1 MKHSEKMINLLKSN
15 SRGFT
20 LIELVL
26 TVIAIGIFGAI
37 TANILG
43 NASKVYDATLKKQK
57 FVSEARHSFFRL
69 NRDFNLQTWAM
80 NDDISNPKSL
90 NIESANGWQLQYDLQ
105 TNNNLRLNLIQH
117 SNLSPTSEVLS
128 KNTYYPSSN
137 VLYYDNQDN
146 IVSDSYQSN
155 NINLAKIRILF
166 NDPTNGYSMNIESY
180 AYPYNF
186 KFGKPMDYH
195 D

>member
-1 MKHSEKMINLLKSN
+1 MKHTEKIINLVKS
-15 SRGFT
+15 SSKGFT

-43 NASKVYDATLKKQK
+43 NASKVYESTLKKQK

-128 KNTYYPSSN
+128 KNTHYPSSN
-137 VLYYDNQDN
+137 VLYYDNQNN
-146 IVSDSYQSN
+146 IVSDSYNSSI
-155 NINLAKIRILF
+155 INLAKIRILF

>member
-1 MKHSEKMINLLKSN
+1 MKHPEKMINLLKIN

-43 NASKVYDATLKKQK
+43 NASKVYESTLKKQK

-128 KNTYYPSSN
+128 KNTHYPSSN

-146 IVSDSYQSN
+146 IVSDSYHSN
-155 NINLAKIRILF
+155 NINLAKIKILF
-166 NDPTNGYSMNIESY
+166 NDPIHGYSMNIESY

>member
-1 MKHSEKMINLLKSN
+1 MKHTGKIINLLKSN

-43 NASKVYDATLKKQK
+43 NASKVYESTLKKQK

-128 KNTYYPSSN
+128 KNTHYPSSN
-137 VLYYDNQDN
+137 ISYYDNQNN
-146 IVSDSYQSN
+146 IVSDSYNSSI
-155 NINLAKIRILF
+155 INLAKIRILF

>member
-1 MKHSEKMINLLKSN
+1 MRISEKMINLLKSN
-15 SRGFT
+15 SKGFT

-128 KNTYYPSSN
+128 KNTHYLSSN

-146 IVSDSYQSN
+146 IVSDSYHYN

-166 NDPTNGYSMNIESY
+166 NDPIHGYSMNIESY

>member
-1 MKHSEKMINLLKSN
+1 MKHTEKIINLLKSN

-43 NASKVYDATLKKQK
+43 NASKVYESTLKKQK

-128 KNTYYPSSN
+128 KNTHYLSSN
-137 VLYYDNQDN
+137 ISYYDNQNN
-146 IVSDSYQSN
+146 IVSDSYNSSI
-155 NINLAKIRILF
+155 INLAKIRILF

>member
-1 MKHSEKMINLLKSN
+1 MKHTEKIINLLKSN

-43 NASKVYDATLKKQK
+43 NASKVYESTLKKQK

-128 KNTYYPSSN
+128 KNTHYPSSN

-146 IVSDSYQSN
+146 IVSDSYYSSI
-155 NINLAKIRILF
+155 INLAKIRILF
-166 NDPTNGYSMNIESY
+166 NDPIHGYSMNIESY

>member
-1 MKHSEKMINLLKSN
+1 MKHTEKIINLLKSN

-43 NASKVYDATLKKQK
+43 NASKVYESTLKKQK

-128 KNTYYPSSN
+128 KNTHYSSSN
-137 VLYYDNQDN
+137 VLYYDNQNN
-146 IVSDSYQSN
+146 IVSDSYNSSI
-155 NINLAKIRILF
+155 INLAKIRILF
-166 NDPTNGYSMNIESY
+166 NDPTHGYSMNIESY

>member
-1 MKHSEKMINLLKSN
+1 MKHTEKIIILLKSN

-43 NASKVYDATLKKQK
+43 NASKVYESTLKKQK

-128 KNTYYPSSN
+128 KNTHYPSSN
-137 VLYYDNQDN
+137 VLSINGMSIIFDQETKILTFSFQNDDMDAA
-146 IVSDSYQSN
+146 VSS
-155 NINLAKIRILF
+155 RIELR
-166 NDPTNGYSMNIESY
+166 
-180 AYPYNF
+180 
-186 KFGKPMDYH
+186 
-195 D
+195 

>member
-1 MKHSEKMINLLKSN
+1 MRHSEKMINLLKSN
-15 SRGFT
+15 SKGFT

-90 NIESANGWQLQYDLQ
+90 NIDDLDNDLVQREREVLIDQAMSSGKPKEIMDKIVEGKIKRFLSEVSLLSQNFVKDPEITIQEHLERQSANIISFSRLKVGEGIEVEAKDFADEVAEQL
-105 TNNNLRLNLIQH
+105 
-117 SNLSPTSEVLS
+117 
-128 KNTYYPSSN
+128 K
-137 VLYYDNQDN
+137 
-146 IVSDSYQSN
+146 
-155 NINLAKIRILF
+155 
-166 NDPTNGYSMNIESY
+166 
-180 AYPYNF
+180 
-186 KFGKPMDYH
+186 
-195 D
+195 